1 MRCGSQAI
9 RVRKATTIA
18 SPGST
23 ANLVKGVN
31 GVLGPSASVKRR
43 LSVRLNE
50 VNRGRRGVEPGL
62 RMRRDGSYSHSSVL
76 FQLPPTHL
84 SLVLFST
91 HLTLFIS
98 MLVMEVAWQPSFN
111 V

>member
-1 MRCGSQAI
+1 MI
-9 RVRKATTIA
+9 KVRKAATIA

-50 VNRGRRGVEPGL
+50 VNTQREK
-62 RMRRDGSYSHSSVL
+62 
-76 FQLPPTHL
+76 
-84 SLVLFST
+84 LFSQNT
-91 HLTLFIS
+91 VTNSAKLQTRDPA
-98 MLVMEVAWQPSFN
+98 VGEPP
-111 V
+111 